1 MLTAVW
7 LVGGLFLCACGILCF
22 LESRLGLSPW
32 DVLHQ
37 GLANHTPLSFGA
49 ANVAVGVVVLMLA
62 WALGSPLGIGTFAN
76 ALLIGAF
83 VALLEPTHA
92 VQSLGDGTLPGR
104 IALLAAGLVC
114 FGVGTAFYIGAG
126 VGAGPRDSLMLVGSR
141 RTGWRVG
148 LMRAALESTALLIGF
163 ALGGKVGVG
172 TVVFALLIGPSVET
186 SFFLADRSG
195 LVARPPVASEV
206 PG

>member
-7 LVGGLFLCACGILCF
+7 LVGGLFLCAVGILCF
-22 LESRLGLSPW
+22 LESHLGLSPW

-37 GLANHTPLSFGA
+37 GLANHTPLSFGG
-49 ANVAVGVVVLMLA
+49 ANVAVAVAVLLLA
-62 WALGSPLGIGTFAN
+62 WALGSAPGIGTFAN
-76 ALLIGAF
+76 ALLVGGF

-92 VQSLGDGTLPGR
+92 VQSLGDGTLARR

-126 VGAGPRDSLMLVGSR
+126 VGAGPRDSLMLVGAR
-141 RTGWRVG
+141 RSGWRVG
-148 LMRAALESTALLIGF
+148 LVRAALESTALLIGF

-186 SFFLADRSG
+186 SFFLAGRSG
-195 LVARPPVASEV
+195 LVVRPAVAPEAA
-206 PG
+206 G